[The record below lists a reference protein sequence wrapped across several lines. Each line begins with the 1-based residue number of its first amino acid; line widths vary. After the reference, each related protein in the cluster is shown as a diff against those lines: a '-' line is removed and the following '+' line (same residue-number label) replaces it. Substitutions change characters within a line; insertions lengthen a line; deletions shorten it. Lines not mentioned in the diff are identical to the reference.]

1 METYLITG
9 ATGYIGSMLV
19 KDLIK
24 TVRGVDITLIVRDKV
39 KAKSIFDNLEK
50 ENVTIHYIVADLS
63 DKAVMDKIEG
73 KFDNIIHSAS
83 ITKSLEMISKPTSV
97 IESIVNSTQNI
108 LDLSLRCKAQS
119 VVYLSSM
126 EVYGTINSSIENKVT
141 EDELG
146 NIDIYDV
153 RSCYPMAKRMA
164 ENICYCYYKEFG
176 LPIKIARLAQ
186 TFGAGV
192 LPGESRVFAQFA
204 NAVYKNQDI
213 ILHTRG
219 NSVGNYCDIYDAVDG
234 LKYLLKK
241 GINGEAYN
249 VVNEENTM
257 TIGEMAELVAD
268 KIAKGNI
275 KIKYQIPKENI
286 YGFAKETGL
295 RLSSAKINKLGW
307 KAKRNLF
314 DMYTDVLKEISE

>member
-24 TVRGVDITLIVRDKV
+24 TVRGADITLIVRDKA

-63 DKAVMDKIEG
+63 DKVVMDKIEG

-108 LDLSLRCKAQS
+108 LDLSLRCKVQS

-314 DMYTDVLKEISE
+314 DMYTDVLREISE